1 MIEEFAPAKINL
13 ALHVTGQRAD
23 GYHLLDMLVTFVAV
37 GDRLKF
43 TASEEDRF
51 TISGRFGAQLQAD
64 ADAGAGNLALRARDV
79 LRTLAQA
86 QGLLAPPVH
95 IHLEKNLPIASGI
108 GGGSADGAAS
118 LRGLDRL
125 WRLNMGFER
134 LRHIGLPL
142 GADVPM
148 CVESRPLVAHGIG
161 EDIRLLRGFPPLFML
176 LVNPMVAVSTPAIF
190 KRLTDKNNSPLAWPA
205 DGATLQDWW
214 SAIEMARND
223 LQPPAEALAPEITE
237 TLRLIAATGPLAARM
252 SGSGATCFGLYET
265 ADRCAAA
272 ARQLE
277 AARPEWYVVA
287 TSTVEEA

>member
-23 GYHLLDMLVTFVAV
+23 GYHLLDMLVTFLKV
-37 GDRLKF
+37 GDRLTFRTAPEDLF
-43 TASEEDRF
+43 TL
-51 TISGRFGAQLQAD
+51 SGRFGAQLQAD
-64 ADAGAGNLALRARDV
+64 ASNGAGNLVTRARDALRA
-79 LRTLAQA
+79 LAQA
-86 QGLLAPPVH
+86 QGLAAAPVH

-118 LRGLDRL
+118 LRGLDRF
-125 WRLNMGFER
+125 WGLNMDVER

-148 CVESRPLVAHGIG
+148 CVESRPLVARGIG
-161 EDIRLLRGFPPLFML
+161 EDIRLLPRFPHLFML

-190 KRLTDKNNSPLAWPA
+190 KQLANKNNPPLAWPD
-205 DGATLQDWW
+205 DGATPEDWR
-214 SAIEMARND
+214 SAIGEARND
-223 LQPPAEALAPEITE
+223 LQAPAEALAPEITD
-237 TLRLIAATGPLAARM
+237 TLRLIGATGPLATRM

-265 ADRCAAA
+265 ADHCAAA

-277 AARPEWYVVA
+277 ADRPQWYVVA
-287 TSTVEEA
+287 TSTVEEV

>member
-23 GYHLLDMLVTFVAV
+23 GYHLLDMLVTFVNV
-37 GDRLKF
+37 GDRLIFCAAEQDQF
-43 TASEEDRF
+43 TL
-51 TISGRFGAQLQAD
+51 SGRFGAQLQAD
-64 ADAGAGNLALRARDV
+64 AAAGAGNLALKARDT
-79 LRTLAQA
+79 LRALAEA
-86 QGLLAPPVH
+86 QGLRAPPVH

-118 LRGLDRL
+118 LRGLDRF
-125 WRLNMGFER
+125 WGLNTGIER
-134 LRHIGLPL
+134 LRQIGLPL

-148 CVESRPLVAHGIG
+148 CVESRPLVARGIG
-161 EDIRLLRGFPPLFML
+161 EDIRLLRGFPRLFML
-176 LVNPMVAVSTPAIF
+176 LANPMVAVSTPAIF
-190 KRLTDKNNSPLAWPA
+190 KQLTNKNNSPLAWPA
-205 DGATLQDWW
+205 DNATLEDWW

-223 LQPPAEALAPEITE
+223 LQSPAEALAPEIAE
-237 TLRLIAATGPLAARM
+237 TLSLIAATNPLAARM

-265 ADRCAAA
+265 ADHCAAA

-277 AARPEWYVVA
+277 ASRPRWYVVA